1 MLPKKN
7 SILWCESSL
16 IHILQKDKIADQ
28 ISSVN
33 QALSV
38 QFSCIL
44 YTMPECQKFQN
55 RTFLIILQSF
65 KYKKYTYSYD
75 FN

>member
-7 SILWCESSL
+7 SILWCERSL
-16 IHILQKDKIADQ
+16 IHILQKDKIADK

-44 YTMPECQKFQN
+44 YTVPECKKFQN
-55 RTFLIILQSF
+55 RAFLIILQSF